1 MIDVTNAS
9 LAEEK
14 KVRFDSLMGLMPP
27 CQKRRTAMT
36 IILMSDR
43 MAATGG
49 SAQTWRRGVQSSRTR
64 GVQSSRTRGVQ
75 SFRRRRRVQSFTR
88 TKIMSRMA
96 TQFFWRFKSFR
107 VPS

>member
-1 MIDVTNAS
+1 
-9 LAEEK
+9 
-14 KVRFDSLMGLMPP
+14 MGLMPAW
-27 CQKRRTAMT
+27 QKRRTAMK

-49 SAQTWRRGVQSSRTR
+49 SAQTWRRGVQSSRM
-64 GVQSSRTRGVQ
+64 RGVQ

-96 TQFFWRFKSFR
+96 HAIFFAINKF
-107 VPS
+107 